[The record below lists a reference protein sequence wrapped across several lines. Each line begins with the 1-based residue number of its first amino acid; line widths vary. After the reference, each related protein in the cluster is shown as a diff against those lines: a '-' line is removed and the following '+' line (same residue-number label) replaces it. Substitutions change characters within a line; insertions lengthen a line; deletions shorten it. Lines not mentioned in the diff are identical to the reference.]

1 MPILLFVE
9 KIAFNNVVIQQ
20 SGINMK
26 SLILYVKP
34 LLMIIWEKRLTKHFV
49 YAL

>member
-1 MPILLFVE
+1 MLILLFVE
-9 KIAFNNVVIQQ
+9 KIASNNVVIRQ

-26 SLILYVKP
+26 FLILYVKP
-34 LLMIIWEKRLTKHFV
+34 LLMKIWEKRLTKHFV